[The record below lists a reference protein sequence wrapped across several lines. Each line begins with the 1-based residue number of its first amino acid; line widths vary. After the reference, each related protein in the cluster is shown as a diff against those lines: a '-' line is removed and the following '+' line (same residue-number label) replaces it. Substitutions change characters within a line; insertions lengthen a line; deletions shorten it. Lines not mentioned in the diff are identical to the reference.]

1 MFEDYYYETLI
12 IGIVL
17 SALIMCAIPA
27 IARAAHG
34 PFSKKSS
41 YFISFGNAFGIYA
54 IFAIYYSYNGYET
67 YYFIPGG
74 LLWVFV
80 GWKILTSGN
89 KEIIESK
96 QKIILDE
103 QAVKIKNQQEKW
115 IESALG
121 NCNEL
126 TDKSQPAEKLFTDNE
141 IKNFYN
147 TYEKW
152 LSLDVYSISDDDI
165 KKGYYF
171 LKFYKDNNQLDDAE
185 KAAQKLIKADGLR
198 KKTWTITKEA
208 LMLDI
213 YKELTKEDSLKFASG
228 DIANKAYIWM
238 SIANDSMSRTDFKR
252 GYFYLKYLDANLQD
266 KLTAEISTKL
276 LEVNKVFEYR
286 NIREAKLVSQ
296 LPIDNNNIN
305 MQLNNSQT
313 EIKPSEL
320 KVATA
325 YCRKCGNQLTED
337 SIFCTKCGTKI
348 KDTVLICEICKKEI
362 SSDSEFCQFC
372 GGKVNKS

>member
-1 MFEDYYYETLI
+1 MFENYYYETLI
-12 IGIVL
+12 IGIIL

-27 IARAAHG
+27 IARAVHG

-54 IFAIYYSYNGYET
+54 VFAIYYSYNGYDT

-74 LLWVFV
+74 LLWIFV
-80 GWKILTSGN
+80 AWKILTSGN

-115 IESALG
+115 IEYALG

-126 TDKSQPAEKLFTDNE
+126 IDKSQSAEKLFTVDE
-141 IKNFYN
+141 IKNFNN

-152 LSLDVYSISDDDI
+152 LTLDVYSINDNDI

-171 LKFYKDNNQLDDAE
+171 LKFYKDNNQLDNAE

-198 KKTWTITKEA
+198 KKTWTLTKEA

-252 GYFYLKYLDANLQD
+252 GYFYLKYLNANLQD
-266 KLTAEISTKL
+266 KLAAEVSSKL
-276 LEVNKVFEYR
+276 LEVNRVFECR
-286 NIREAKLVSQ
+286 NIREAKMVSN
-296 LPIDNNNIN
+296 LPIENNNIN
-305 MQLNNSQT
+305 NQINTQNETKDKQISDFKNT
-313 EIKPSEL
+313 TP
-320 KVATA
+320 
-325 YCRKCGNQLTED
+325 YCRKCGNKLTED

-348 KDTVLICEICKKEI
+348 EEISLICPKCKKEI
-362 SSDSEFCQFC
+362 SPDSEYCQYC
-372 GGKVNKS
+372 GEKVV